1 MVELREPI
9 LQRMRWYF
17 LAGLGL
23 MALIAAFV
31 LFGGRGDMVGVAWCR
46 EQYARARSATDSLR
60 VDGMTPPFDGR
71 TSAPRVACGALRA
84 TGRT

>member
-17 LAGLGL
+17 LVGLGL

-31 LFGGRGDMVGVAWCR
+31 LFGSRGDLVGSAWCR
-46 EQYARARSATDSLR
+46 DQYARARSAADSLR
-60 VDGMTPPFDGR
+60 VDAMAPPFNGR
-71 TSAPRVACGALRA
+71 TSAPRVACGTLRGA
-84 TGRT
+84 GRP